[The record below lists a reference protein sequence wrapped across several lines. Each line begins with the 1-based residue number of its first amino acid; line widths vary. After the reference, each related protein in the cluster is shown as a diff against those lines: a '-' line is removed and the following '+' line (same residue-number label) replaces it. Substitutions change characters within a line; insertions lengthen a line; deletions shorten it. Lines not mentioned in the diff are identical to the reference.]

1 MLSLRPSS
9 ARRARVRGPASEAND
24 SSWTQVGND
33 VSFGMSDP
41 VYIGLAVTSGIAG
54 APLTATFDNVSITQ
68 T

>member
-1 MLSLRPSS
+1 
-9 ARRARVRGPASEAND
+9 VRGPASEAND